1 MLRVHVEESPLRWLG
16 DGGVLQL
23 GWDLLTA

>member
-1 MLRVHVEESPLRWLG
+1 VHVEESPLQWLG